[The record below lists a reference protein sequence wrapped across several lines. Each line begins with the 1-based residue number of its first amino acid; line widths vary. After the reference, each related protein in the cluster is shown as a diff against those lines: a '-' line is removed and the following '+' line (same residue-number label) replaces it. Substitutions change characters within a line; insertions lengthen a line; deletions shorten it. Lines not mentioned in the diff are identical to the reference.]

1 MYKLL
6 AKFHLFTLTNQL
18 FNKLL
23 WLCSLYAS
31 SIYVCTYG
39 LSLYSFLFCV
49 RVFWYSY
56 FREGNPFYETRL
68 NFQVSILL
76 SQRGSPINSGDL
88 VRYWADP
95 ARHVHWVEA
104 GMLQIGLLAPFHWK
118 KRLPLASFWLWKH
131 APLCACTPTH
141 CTQYNNDREWRSPH
155 WTNLQTHKGTG
166 MLLGITVWGLL
177 LICRVRD
184 PLLMLYYP
192 WTRISQGK
200 ACQLTSKVWGHPHE
214 YKANVTVAW
223 PGRCVWVH

>member
-1 MYKLL
+1 MNKWQYVQITNQVIL
-6 AKFHLFTLTNQL
+6 HLFTLTNQL

-23 WLCSLYAS
+23 WLCSLYACT
-31 SIYVCTYG
+31 IYVCTYS
-39 LSLYSFLFCV
+39 LSSYSFLFCV

-118 KRLPLASFWLWKH
+118 KDSHWLPFGFE
-131 APLCACTPTH
+131 
-141 CTQYNNDREWRSPH
+141 N
-155 WTNLQTHKGTG
+155 
-166 MLLGITVWGLL
+166 MLLYVPGPPHTVHSTITTENEDLHAGLIYKHTKGPGCCSASQYEVCYWFAGYETHYWCFIIPGQEFL
-177 LICRVRD
+177 RAKPVGSRAKYEATRTNTK
-184 PLLMLYYP
+184 LML
-192 WTRISQGK
+192 
-200 ACQLTSKVWGHPHE
+200 L
-214 YKANVTVAW
+214 
-223 PGRCVWVH
+223 